1 MKRVY
6 MSLILSILLGVGCS
20 EYKMKEYDLMDRINF
35 IVKDDWGQV
44 SVDPEDMVWEGNFG
58 MTMAAQDT
66 LQVVVRA
73 QGNISDKDRRI
84 TYKVIPEGCGIEVER
99 MGEYV
104 LPAGEYECELKLL
117 VNRPALQDT
126 VFEGQLT
133 FDYTN
138 SDFLAGVDEQQ
149 YYTLKCSDIFDQTII
164 DVSKM
169 WWDFVQIYDLG
180 SWSAAKVRFITLVLG
195 FTSADWNMW
204 FWVSPEQK
212 GTLVKALEEYKAN
225 PENPPLYDET
235 KLPEQVWI
243 SFDVN

>member
-1 MKRVY
+1 
-6 MSLILSILLGVGCS
+6 
-20 EYKMKEYDLMDRINF
+20 
-35 IVKDDWGQV
+35 
-44 SVDPEDMVWEGNFG
+44 

-84 TYKVIPEGCGIEVER
+84 TFKVIPEGCGIEVER